1 MFCPNC
7 GAEIQGGKFC
17 SECGASIAE
26 TVTKSEPAKIDLSVR
41 LGPDKYYEKD
51 EKVINAALAH
61 HVFSDPEKVILYAG
75 NLFSVFD
82 SYFMFVNKD
91 EIVFCKIN
99 EKKPDMDII
108 THVRY
113 SDSRLDDFYDVQWS
127 KLKLKEELVGFKPQ
141 KISAY
146 PNNWVVLFNE
156 VQRLRGKMF
165 SAQSDK
171 KAAAVKCQPSASFDE
186 LSVLEIADMFGKDK
200 IQAIKYVRDQTG
212 CGLKEA
218 KAFID
223 HGYATMDNNPSQTHG
238 AAAKEPKPISKKD
251 RIKENKA
258 NGVAC
263 CPKCGSTSLSANK
276 KGFGVG
282 KAAVGV
288 FTVGVLGAAAGG
300 IGSGKVVVT
309 CLNCGHRWKV

>member
-1 MFCPNC
+1 MICSYC
-7 GAEIQGGKFC
+7 GAEIKGGKFC
-17 SECGASIAE
+17 SECGAPIVEAAAQL
-26 TVTKSEPAKIDLSVR
+26 EPARIDFSVR

-51 EKVINAALAH
+51 EKVISAALAH
-61 HVFSDPEKVILYAG
+61 HVFSDSGMVILYVG
-75 NLFSVFD
+75 NLYSVFD
-82 SYFMFVNKD
+82 SYFMFVNKN

-99 EKKPDMDII
+99 EKKPDTDII
-108 THVRY
+108 TRVSY
-113 SDSRLDDFYDVQWS
+113 TDSRLDDFYDTKWS
-127 KLKLKEELVGFKPQ
+127 KLKLKEEFIGFKPQ

-146 PNNWVVLFNE
+146 PNNWIVAFNE
-156 VQRLRGKMF
+156 VQRLRGKAF
-165 SAQSDK
+165 SAPPDK
-171 KAAAVKCQPSASFDE
+171 KAVSMKHQPPVSFDG
-186 LSVLEIADMFGKDK
+186 LNISEIASMFGKDK
-200 IQAIKYVRDQTG
+200 IKAIKYVRYKTG
-212 CGLKEA
+212 CELKEA

-223 HGYATMDNNPSQTHG
+223 HGYATMNHSPAQVPETTVEAS
-238 AAAKEPKPISKKD
+238 KSLSKKD

>member
-1 MFCPNC
+1 MICPNC

-17 SECGASIAE
+17 SECGAPIAAA
-26 TVTKSEPAKIDLSVR
+26 VTQPEPAKIDLSVH
-41 LGPDKYYEKD
+41 LGPDKYYKKD

-61 HVFSDPEKVILYAG
+61 HVFSEPEEVILYVG
-75 NLFSVFD
+75 NLYSVFD
-82 SYFMFVNKD
+82 SYFMFVNKN
-91 EIVFCKIN
+91 EIIFCKIN
-99 EKKPDMDII
+99 EKNPDTDIV
-108 THVRY
+108 THVSY
-113 SDSRLDDFYDVQWS
+113 TDFRLDDFYDTKWS

-146 PNNWVVLFNE
+146 PNNWVVVFNE
-156 VQRLRGKMF
+156 VQRLRGKTF
-165 SAQSDK
+165 SALSDK
-171 KAAAVKCQPSASFDE
+171 KAVSAKPQSSASFDG
-186 LSVLEIADMFGKDK
+186 LDILEIASMFGKDK

-212 CGLKEA
+212 CELKQA

-223 HGYATMDNNPSQTHG
+223 SGYAAMNSSSGRMPETAVKVS
-238 AAAKEPKPISKKD
+238 KPLSKKE